1 MMRERNELTLIFP
14 LSPSGFEMWYR
25 TPSKSAHRNR
35 IRHNDVI
42 SGPSQT
48 QNVPATVTSMLSGLG
63 LKRNSIKILRVFSR
77 SWAYLLKRWRSVSS
91 MIRFF
96 ISNRI
101 MAARGLASRLSL
113 HHTLAS
119 SGERGLYLPNLVV
132 HSAHVTKINVT

>member
-63 LKRNSIKILRVFSR
+63 LKRNSIKILRVFLEILGVPVEAVEER
-77 SWAYLLKRWRSVSS
+77 LLYDTV
-91 MIRFF
+91 
-96 ISNRI
+96 
-101 MAARGLASRLSL
+101 
-113 HHTLAS
+113 
-119 SGERGLYLPNLVV
+119 LYLQQNHGCPRP
-132 HSAHVTKINVT
+132 S